1 VNIHTKGKLRIKNSS
16 FLVGSSRN
24 FIVCIMSVATPSAIW
39 PATHMANRVA
49 ARMKVANGAVKH
61 LQFPDASHVLMGFGE
76 APIRIVGH
84 GSTME
89 LGGSEDGTRSASD
102 SAWSAVLSFLA
113 EV

>member
-1 VNIHTKGKLRIKNSS
+1 
-16 FLVGSSRN
+16 
-24 FIVCIMSVATPSAIW
+24 MSVATPSAIW